1 MKIKISPSIL
11 SADLGCLAS
20 EIRKVEEG
28 GADYL
33 HIDVI
38 DGVFAPNISFGPPL
52 IKSIRKY
59 STLIFDVHLMIV
71 DPERY
76 IDEFVEAGSDIITVH
91 IEALADPSPTISRIR
106 AAGARPSIS
115 LKPATSLSAVKE
127 FLDEIDMLLV
137 MTVDPGFSGQSFKT
151 DILHKIRE
159 ARRMIDQLNREIDLQ
174 VDGGIN
180 KETAPLVVEAGANVL
195 VAASAIFGAPDVGKA
210 IREIRESCSP

>member
-11 SADLGCLAS
+11 SADLGCLAN

-38 DGVFAPNISFGPPL
+38 DGVFAPNISFGPSL

-59 STLIFDVHLMIV
+59 SALVFDVHLMIV

-76 IDEFVEAGSDIITVH
+76 LDEFVEAGSDIITVH
-91 IEALADPSPTISRIR
+91 IEALKDLSRIISRIR
-106 AAGARPSIS
+106 GAGAKPSIS
-115 LKPATSLSAVKE
+115 LKPATPLSTVKE

-137 MTVDPGFSGQSFKT
+137 MTVDPGFSGQSFKR
-151 DILHKIRE
+151 DILPKIRE
-159 ARRMIDQLNREIDLQ
+159 ARRMIDQVNREIDLQ

-210 IREIRESCSP
+210 IREMRESCSP

>member
-11 SADLGCLAS
+11 SADLGCLAN
-20 EIRKVEEG
+20 EIRKVEEE
-28 GADYL
+28 ADYL

-59 STLIFDVHLMIV
+59 SALVFDVHLMIV
-71 DPERY
+71 DPEGY

-91 IEALADPSPTISRIR
+91 IEALTDPSRTISRIR
-106 AAGARPSIS
+106 GAGARPGIS
-115 LKPATSLSAVKE
+115 LKPATPLSAVKE
-127 FLDEIDMLLV
+127 FLNEIDMLLV
-137 MTVDPGFSGQSFKT
+137 MTVDPGFSGQGFKR
-151 DILHKIRE
+151 DILPKIRE
-159 ARRMIDQLNREIDLQ
+159 ARSMIDQVSGEIDLQ

-180 KETAPLVVEAGANVL
+180 KKTAPLVVEAGANVL
-195 VAASAIFGAPDVGKA
+195 VAGSAIFGAPDVGKA

>member
-11 SADLGCLAS
+11 SADLGCLVN

-59 STLIFDVHLMIV
+59 STLVFDVHLMIV

-91 IEALADPSPTISRIR
+91 IEALADPSRTIFRIR
-106 AAGARPSIS
+106 DAGARPGIS
-115 LKPATSLSAVKE
+115 LKPATPLSAVRE
-127 FLDEIDMLLV
+127 FLNQIDMLLV
-137 MTVDPGFSGQSFKT
+137 MTVDPGFSGQSFKR
-151 DILHKIRE
+151 DILPKIRE
-159 ARRMIDQLNREIDLQ
+159 ARRMIDQVNREIDLQ

-210 IREIRESCSP
+210 IREIRESCSH

>member
-11 SADLGCLAS
+11 SADLGCLAN

-59 STLIFDVHLMIV
+59 SALVFDVHLMIV

-76 IDEFVEAGSDIITVH
+76 LDEFVEAGSDIITVH
-91 IEALADPSPTISRIR
+91 IEALKDPSRIICRIR
-106 AAGARPSIS
+106 GAGAKPSIS
-115 LKPATSLSAVKE
+115 LKPATSLSTVKE

-137 MTVDPGFSGQSFKT
+137 MTVDPGFSGQSFKR
-151 DILHKIRE
+151 DILPKIRE

-180 KETAPLVVEAGANVL
+180 KESAPLVVEAGANVL
-195 VAASAIFGAPDVGKA
+195 VAASAIFGAPDVEKA

>member
-11 SADLGCLAS
+11 SADLGCLAN

-59 STLIFDVHLMIV
+59 SALVFDVHLMIV

-76 IDEFVEAGSDIITVH
+76 LDEFVEAGSDIITVH
-91 IEALADPSPTISRIR
+91 IEALKDPSRIISRIR
-106 AAGARPSIS
+106 GAGAKPSIS
-115 LKPATSLSAVKE
+115 LKPATPLSTVKE

-137 MTVDPGFSGQSFKT
+137 MTVDPGFSGQSFKR
-151 DILHKIRE
+151 DILPKIRE
-159 ARRMIDQLNREIDLQ
+159 ARRMIDQVNREIDLQ

-180 KETAPLVVEAGANVL
+180 RETAPLVVEAGANVL

-210 IREIRESCSP
+210 IREMRESCSP

>member
-11 SADLGCLAS
+11 SADLGCLAN

-59 STLIFDVHLMIV
+59 SALVFDVHLMIV

-76 IDEFVEAGSDIITVH
+76 LDEFVEAGSDIITVH
-91 IEALADPSPTISRIR
+91 IEALKDPSRIISRIR
-106 AAGARPSIS
+106 GAGAKPSIS
-115 LKPATSLSAVKE
+115 LKPATPLSTVKE

-137 MTVDPGFSGQSFKT
+137 MTVDPGFSGQSFKR
-151 DILHKIRE
+151 DILPKIRE
-159 ARRMIDQLNREIDLQ
+159 ARRMIDQVNREIDLQ

-210 IREIRESCSP
+210 IREMRESCSP

>member
-11 SADLGCLAS
+11 SADLGCLAN
-20 EIRKVEEG
+20 EVRKVEEG

-59 STLIFDVHLMIV
+59 SALVFDVHLMIV

-76 IDEFVEAGSDIITVH
+76 LDEFVEAGSDIITVH
-91 IEALADPSPTISRIR
+91 IEALEDPSRIISRIR
-106 AAGARPSIS
+106 SAGARPSIS
-115 LKPATSLSAVKE
+115 LKPATPLSAVKE

-137 MTVDPGFSGQSFKT
+137 MTVDPGFSGQSFKR
-151 DILHKIRE
+151 DILPKIRE
-159 ARRMIDQLNREIDLQ
+159 ARRMIDQVNREIDLQ

-180 KETAPLVVEAGANVL
+180 KESAPLVVEAGANVL
-195 VAASAIFGAPDVGKA
+195 VAASAIFGVPDVGKA

>member
-11 SADLGCLAS
+11 SADLGCLAN

-38 DGVFAPNISFGPPL
+38 DGVFAPNISFGPSL

-59 STLIFDVHLMIV
+59 SALVFDVHLMIV

-76 IDEFVEAGSDIITVH
+76 LDEFVEAGSDIITVH
-91 IEALADPSPTISRIR
+91 IEALKDPSRIISRIR
-106 AAGARPSIS
+106 GAGAKPSIS
-115 LKPATSLSAVKE
+115 LKPATPLSTVKE

-137 MTVDPGFSGQSFKT
+137 MTVDPGFSGQSFKR
-151 DILHKIRE
+151 DILPKIRE
-159 ARRMIDQLNREIDLQ
+159 ARRMIDQVNREIDLQ

-210 IREIRESCSP
+210 IREMRESCSP